1 MPSIPLSD
9 LPAMWERC
17 KITVRGEILDPATP
31 FTQYN
36 LFDFYFPYGRAP
48 ERDQRSLHYE
58 FLRVDATQV
67 DAVVEFCERFGLLRI
82 VAEGKGPD
90 IVDAMSEEDSKPKDL
105 EQFPSY
111 SVAAAR
117 LARYDDT
124 PTAPGGFRSLT
135 LHEFLTAQDDL
146 RLAIIWAQSWQHAR
160 SRDDARKARFNL
172 RQLVNPKLRLVYPR
186 LMWDDQQARWVIG
199 WDIRSLEAA
208 MYLMLLLD
216 LQGRGLIQ
224 TCPWDHT
231 IFLGDRR
238 TRYCSPRCQ
247 NAHNVQQFRRR
258 TRQKPTR
265 RPSRTAK
272 ARLSKPKT
280 FRKRQR
286 NT

>member
-1 MPSIPLSD
+1 MPSSHLSD

-17 KITVRGEILDPATP
+17 TITLQGETLEPAPP
-31 FTQYN
+31 FTPYN
-36 LFDFYFPYGRAP
+36 LFDCYFPYGRAP

-58 FLRVDATQV
+58 FLRVDATHV
-67 DAVVEFCERFGLLRI
+67 DAVVDFCERFGLLRI
-82 VAEGKGPD
+82 LDEGKGPD
-90 IVDAMSEEDSKPKDL
+90 IVDALSEEDTKPEEL
-105 EQFPSY
+105 EQFPPY

-124 PTAPGGFRSLT
+124 LSAPGGFRSLT
-135 LHEFLTAQDDL
+135 VPEFQTAQARL
-146 RLAIIWAQSWQHAR
+146 RRAMTWAQAWQSAR
-160 SRDDARKARFNL
+160 SRDDAREARFNL
-172 RQLVNPKLRLVYPR
+172 RQLVNPKLRFVYPR
-186 LMWDDQQARWVIG
+186 LVWDAQQARWVTG

-247 NAHNVQQFRRR
+247 NAHNVQQFRQR
-258 TRQKPTR
+258 TRQEPTR
-265 RPSRTAK
+265 ESSKTAK
-272 ARLSKPKT
+272 ARPSARKT
-280 FRKRQR
+280 TRKRPR

>member
-1 MPSIPLSD
+1 MRTIHLSD

-17 KITVRGEILDPATP
+17 KITVQGETLQPGPP

-36 LFDFYFPYGRAP
+36 LFDWYFPYGHTP

-67 DAVVEFCERFGLLRI
+67 DAVVDFCERFGLLRI
-82 VAEGKGPD
+82 VDEGKGPD
-90 IVDAMSEEDSKPKDL
+90 IVDAMLEEDTDPKDL

-124 PTAPGGFRSLT
+124 PSAPGGFRSLT
-135 LHEFLTAQDDL
+135 LQEFQTAQDRL
-146 RLAIIWAQSWQHAR
+146 RRLMTWAQTWQLAR
-160 SRDDARKARFNL
+160 SRDEAREARFNL
-172 RQLVNPKLRLVYPR
+172 RQLVNPKLRFVYPR
-186 LMWDDQQARWVIG
+186 LMWDDQQARWVTG

-208 MYLMLLLD
+208 MYLMVLQD
-216 LQGRGLIQ
+216 LQGGGLIR

-247 NAHNVQQFRRR
+247 NAHNVRQFRQR
-258 TRQKPTR
+258 TREEPARESSK
-265 RPSRTAK
+265 TAK
-272 ARLSKPKT
+272 TRLSKLKT
-280 FRKRQR
+280 SRKKQR
-286 NT
+286 NG